1 MLPHTLITAS
11 AGSGKT
17 WRLTVRYLRLVMMGA
32 EPESIVALTFSRK
45 AAGEFFNAIL
55 HRLAEAA
62 SGEGKAA
69 ALARDIEMPGMAC
82 GDFCQALVRLASRLP
97 FLMLG
102 TLDSFFIRMARSFP
116 FELGLSGDFA
126 LLDGHQ
132 LAVEKLRVYDR
143 VFTPDGGTAA
153 QAAGAEFRRAFT
165 EATFGKEEIRVR
177 ALLDDFVNAW
187 HFEYLAAQDGDQ
199 WGNPLVI
206 WGPDAPVVPG
216 SREDRLNLI
225 RRIETGLD
233 RLSME
238 VKHRDCWTTFLKA
251 VAEHFPGS
259 PMSKDMDYL
268 WEKLL
273 ALLEELPRGTAEL
286 KLNRKSYA
294 LSGPLGEAVAD
305 LCRDIIAGELAVALR
320 QTRGIFEVVRKY
332 DSAYHTLVRRQGRL
346 TFHDVQLILSGGLGA
361 DTAGHAAR
369 EARLL
374 THADNRQLM
383 DYRLDSRYDHW
394 LLDEFQDTSRVQW
407 RVLANLMD
415 EAIQDAGGRKSF
427 FAVGDQ
433 KQSIYEWRGGTPEL
447 FDELQA
453 QYNLPD
459 CPPERWP
466 LKVEPMSL
474 SQRSGPAVIDM
485 VNTLLGDPA
494 ALAEVLPAQ
503 AVARWRW
510 QPHTSK
516 NRHYG
521 GTALVIE
528 TDPKKAEDLARAV
541 VAAETENADGDTE
554 ADICWRRAAELIL
567 DLQPLRRGLTCSVLC
582 HRNDRALKLTDY
594 LRRATGLQVV
604 CESDLSMARD
614 NPVTSALLALLQAA
628 AHPGDEFAWR
638 HVMMTPLAEVILQVC
653 APRGGRDE
661 AGVRRMLPVMVLEQ
675 VMELG
680 FHDTLR
686 WWVGTLGL
694 DPLTGEKRSLDA
706 FSRGRLDELCG
717 CAAAFDS
724 TGSRDT
730 DEFAAFARA
739 WTERGASH
747 DGAVQVMTVH
757 RSKGLTFDVVI
768 MPDLG
773 YPYTFI
779 NQIPMVR
786 ETDHQGQVKWLTR
799 LPGKDIAQ
807 ADSVLGRALERSL
820 GGLWCE
826 RIAGLYVMMTRAK
839 FANYVILPSPK
850 KSSKATGPSLHGA
863 VRHMLQ
869 QDNAG
874 TLSIAGVEYPL
885 LARFGD
891 PEWIQDHAFQVEPAV
906 SAPSEIPQPAVP
918 MAAPPPPPAAKA
930 IREPPVQ
937 LDLFDPQPPEGTGAG
952 QALLPKKTIPL
963 RVRRPTYDG
972 QDNGLPVLF
981 QATRPDAGRT
991 GSVTHQLLGLV
1002 EWADAGGREA
1012 LGKSAARLFPQ
1023 PDEAARQALADVA
1036 ACLEAP
1042 ALAGIFARPAGGEDW
1057 EVWRGRDYDVM
1068 LDSSWSSGVFDR
1080 VLVRRDTGGR
1090 AVEAVLLGFET
1101 RPFLAAADAL
1111 ETQRERMADQRA
1123 ALAGLLGLKPAKVKC
1138 AVLHT
1143 RTAEMTEF

>member
-1 MLPHTLITAS
+1 
-11 AGSGKT
+11 
-17 WRLTVRYLRLVMMGA
+17 
-32 EPESIVALTFSRK
+32 
-45 AAGEFFNAIL
+45 
-55 HRLAEAA
+55 
-62 SGEGKAA
+62 
-69 ALARDIEMPGMAC
+69 
-82 GDFCQALVRLASRLP
+82 
-97 FLMLG
+97 
-102 TLDSFFIRMARSFP
+102 
-116 FELGLSGDFA
+116 
-126 LLDGHQ
+126 
-132 LAVEKLRVYDR
+132 
-143 VFTPDGGTAA
+143 
-153 QAAGAEFRRAFT
+153 
-165 EATFGKEEIRVR
+165 
-177 ALLDDFVNAW
+177 
-187 HFEYLAAQDGDQ
+187 
-199 WGNPLVI
+199 
-206 WGPDAPVVPG
+206 
-216 SREDRLNLI
+216 
-225 RRIETGLD
+225 
-233 RLSME
+233 
-238 VKHRDCWTTFLKA
+238 
-251 VAEHFPGS
+251 
-259 PMSKDMDYL
+259 
-268 WEKLL
+268 
-273 ALLEELPRGTAEL
+273 
-286 KLNRKSYA
+286 KSYTLA
-294 LSGPLGEAVAD
+294 GPLGEAVAD

-346 TFHDVQLILSGGLGA
+346 TFHDVQLILSGGLAA
-361 DTAGHAAR
+361 DTPGHAAR

-447 FDELQA
+447 FDELQT

-459 CPPERWP
+459 CPPDQWP

-494 ALAEVLPAQ
+494 ALAEVLPEQ

-510 QPHTSK
+510 QSHTSK

-521 GTALVIE
+521 GAALVIE
-528 TDPKKAEDLARAV
+528 ADPKKAEDLARAV
-541 VAAETENADGDTE
+541 VAAEAENADGDTE

-567 DLQPLRRGLTCSVLC
+567 DLKPLRRGLTCAVLC

-638 HVMMTPLAEVILQVC
+638 HVMMTPLAEVVTRVC
-653 APRGGRDE
+653 AAHGGRDE
-661 AGVRRMLPVMVLEQ
+661 AGVRRMLPVVVLEQ

-686 WWVGTLGL
+686 WWAGTLER
-694 DPLTGEKRSLDA
+694 DPLTGEKCRLDA

-730 DEFAAFARA
+730 DEFTAFARA

-773 YPYTFI
+773 YSHTFK
-779 NQIPMVR
+779 NQVSMVR
-786 ETDHQGQVKWLTR
+786 ETDDQGLVKWLTR

-807 ADSVLGRALERSL
+807 ADRVLGRALERSL

-863 VRHMLQ
+863 VRHMLR

-874 TLSIAGVEYPL
+874 TLHIAGVEYPL
-885 LARFGD
+885 MARFGD
-891 PEWIQDHAFQVEPAV
+891 PEWIQDHAFQEEPDV
-906 SAPSEIPQPAVP
+906 SAPPEISQVPVPVAV
-918 MAAPPPPPAAKA
+918 AAPPPPSAAKA
-930 IREPPVQ
+930 VPEPPVQ
-937 LDLFDPQPPEGTGAG
+937 LDLFDPQPPPEGTGAG
-952 QALLPKKTIPL
+952 QALPPRKTIPL
-963 RVRRPTYDG
+963 RVRRPALDG
-972 QDNGLPVLF
+972 QDNGPPALF
-981 QATRPDAGRT
+981 QATRPESGRT
-991 GSVTHQLLGLV
+991 GSLTHQLLGLV

-1012 LGKSAARLFPQ
+1012 FRKSAARLLPQ

-1042 ALAGIFARPAGGEDW
+1042 ALAGILARPADGEAW
-1057 EVWRGRDYDVM
+1057 EVWRGRAYDVM
-1068 LDSSWSSGVFDR
+1068 LDSGWSSGVFDR
-1080 VLVRRDTGGR
+1080 VQVRRDTGGR

-1101 RPFLAAADAL
+1101 WSSPPAADAW
-1111 ETQRERMADQRA
+1111 QARRERIAGQRA